1 MMAALVFNEL
11 NINLEKNMKTAFI
24 VKTIWLK
31 SSAKGDKRFHF
42 PRFYFYFISANQS
55 DDSLVWCYNLVITV
69 KPVLTTTFLKRPPLL
84 NDHIVV
90 LP

>member
-24 VKTIWLK
+24 VETIWLK

-42 PRFYFYFISANQS
+42 PRFYFYFI
-55 DDSLVWCYNLVITV
+55 
-69 KPVLTTTFLKRPPLL
+69 
-84 NDHIVV
+84 
-90 LP
+90 